1 LTKAKTSDIV
11 NKNRCNSHILEV
23 IQMSIATIRKSR
35 GMTQE
40 YVAEKVGVDQT
51 SVSQWEKG
59 KTKPRVDTLIK
70 LAELFECSV
79 DELVKQ

>member
-1 LTKAKTSDIV
+1 
-11 NKNRCNSHILEV
+11 
-23 IQMSIATIRKSR
+23 MSIATIRKSR